1 MQFEKVQGGD
11 MVKNILVA
19 VDGSKASG
27 KAVDFAINLAERLG
41 SFMTVL
47 HVIDNSAYLSRAMPA
62 SATPTH
68 LVEPVEDYLR
78 QVAGIFMQKIKKN
91 CEQLGIK
98 AKNVIRSGH
107 PAEEILKEA
116 KKSKAGLI
124 VMGSRGKG
132 GVGSVLGSVTFGVLH
147 GRSKTAVLVVR

>member
-1 MQFEKVQGGD
+1 

-19 VDGSKASG
+19 VDGSKASN
-27 KAVDFAINLAERLG
+27 KAVDFAINLALIQG
-41 SFMTVL
+41 SAVTIL
-47 HVIDNSAYLSRAMPA
+47 HVIDTSAYLSRAMPA

-78 QVAGIFMQKIKKN
+78 RVAGTFMQKINKKF
-91 CEQLGIK
+91 EHIEIK
-98 AKNVIRSGH
+98 TKNVIRSGH

-116 KKSKAGLI
+116 KRSKAGLI

-132 GVGSVLGSVTFGVLH
+132 AFGAVLGSVTFGVLH
-147 GRSKTAVLVVR
+147 GKSKTAVLVVR

>member
-1 MQFEKVQGGD
+1 MI
-11 MVKNILVA
+11 KNVLVA

-27 KAVDFAINLAERLG
+27 KAVDFAINLAVIAG
-41 SFMTVL
+41 STVTIL

-78 QVAGIFMQKIKKN
+78 QAAGTFMQKIKKKFEHN
-91 CEQLGIK
+91 GIK
-98 AKNVIRSGH
+98 AKNIVRSGH

-116 KKSKAGLI
+116 KRSKAGLI

-132 GVGSVLGSVTFGVLH
+132 AIGAVLGSVTFGVLH
-147 GRSKTAVLVVR
+147 GKSKTAVLVVR

>member
-1 MQFEKVQGGD
+1 

-19 VDGSKASG
+19 VDGSKVSG
-27 KAVDFAINLAERLG
+27 KAVDFAISLARRLG
-41 SFMTVL
+41 SGMTIL

-62 SATPTH
+62 SAIPTH

-78 QVAGIFMQKIKKN
+78 QGAEIFIQKIKKQ
-91 CEQLGIK
+91 CEQLEIK
-98 AKNVIRSGH
+98 TKVVINSGH
-107 PAEEILKEA
+107 PVEEILKEA
-116 KKSKAGLI
+116 KKSKACLI

-132 GVGSVLGSVTFGVLH
+132 AISSVLGSVTFGVLH

>member
-1 MQFEKVQGGD
+1 MI
-11 MVKNILVA
+11 KNVLVA

-27 KAVDFAINLAERLG
+27 KAVDFAINLAVIAG
-41 SFMTVL
+41 STVTIL

-78 QVAGIFMQKIKKN
+78 QVAGTFMQKIKKKF
-91 CEQLGIK
+91 EHVGIK
-98 AKNVIRSGH
+98 ANNIVRSGH

-116 KKSKAGLI
+116 KRSKAGLI

-132 GVGSVLGSVTFGVLH
+132 AIGAVLGSVTFGVLH
-147 GRSKTAVLVVR
+147 GRSRTAVLVVR

>member
-1 MQFEKVQGGD
+1 MI
-11 MVKNILVA
+11 KNVLVA

-27 KAVDFAINLAERLG
+27 KAVDFAINLAVIAG
-41 SFMTVL
+41 STVTIL

-78 QVAGIFMQKIKKN
+78 QVAGTFMQKIKKKF
-91 CEQLGIK
+91 EHVGIK
-98 AKNVIRSGH
+98 ANNIVRSGH

-116 KKSKAGLI
+116 KRSKAGLI

-132 GVGSVLGSVTFGVLH
+132 AIGAVLGSVTFGVLH

>member
-1 MQFEKVQGGD
+1 MI
-11 MVKNILVA
+11 KNVLVA

-27 KAVDFAINLAERLG
+27 KAVDFAINLAVIAG
-41 SFMTVL
+41 STVTIL

-78 QVAGIFMQKIKKN
+78 QVAGTFMQKIKKKF
-91 CEQLGIK
+91 EHVGIK
-98 AKNVIRSGH
+98 ANNIVRSGH

-116 KKSKAGLI
+116 KRSKAGLI

-132 GVGSVLGSVTFGVLH
+132 AVGAVLGSVTFGVLH

>member
-1 MQFEKVQGGD
+1 MI
-11 MVKNILVA
+11 KNVLVA

-27 KAVDFAINLAERLG
+27 KAVEFAINLAVRAG
-41 SFMTVL
+41 SAVTIL

-78 QVAGIFMQKIKKN
+78 QAAGTFMQKIKKKFEHN
-91 CEQLGIK
+91 GIK
-98 AKNVIRSGH
+98 AKNIVRSGH

-116 KKSKAGLI
+116 KRSKAGLI

-132 GVGSVLGSVTFGVLH
+132 AIGAVLGSVTFGVLH
-147 GRSKTAVLVVR
+147 GKSKTAVLVVR